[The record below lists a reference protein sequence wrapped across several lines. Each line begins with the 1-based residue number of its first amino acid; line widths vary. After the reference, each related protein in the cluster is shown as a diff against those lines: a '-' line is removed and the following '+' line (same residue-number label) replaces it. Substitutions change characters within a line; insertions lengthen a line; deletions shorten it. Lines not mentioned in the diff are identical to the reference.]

1 MKKLLILFVL
11 ILSTGG
17 CSSVKDIQKKHLNGS
32 WVMKSMNGVSL
43 NKDNFKRGLPVFN
56 FDLSKSTFSGDA
68 GCNLL
73 SSSITVADSTIKFGE
88 IMSTKMACPDNEI
101 EGKVIRILDGNTLRY
116 KIHDGKMILT
126 SPDGNEMHFI
136 LKLND

>member
-1 MKKLLILFVL
+1 MKKLLILLVL

-17 CSSVKDIQKKHLNGS
+17 CSSVKDIQKEHLNGS

-43 NKDNFKRGLPVFN
+43 NKYNFKRGLPVFN

-73 SSSITVADSTIKFGE
+73 SSNITVGDSTITFGQ

-101 EGKVIRILDGNTLRY
+101 EGKVIRILEGNTLHY
-116 KIHDGKMILT
+116 EINDGKMSLI
-126 SPDGNEMHFI
+126 SPDGNEMHFV